1 VLEVI
6 SDKSMNRAGGLRKSK
21 ARREDV
27 VEVRCTRLFVPRVA
41 FASLSASNCVML
53 GRRSLRHKDLN
64 GRKDGAALRC
74 AL

>member
-1 VLEVI
+1 MLEVI
-6 SDKSMNRAGGLRKSK
+6 SDKPMNRAGGLRKSK

-41 FASLSASNCVML
+41 FASFSSSNCVML

-64 GRKDGAALRC
+64 GRKDRAALRC